1 MNNEF
6 VSYEI
11 ALKLKELGFDEPC
24 LTYYYE
30 LTSNL
35 RTHLAIDIRNAWTY
49 SENKKLGFTLA
60 PLYQQVFRWFRVK
73 YDIDIS
79 INAIYYKYNEN
90 TSKKYRVVIDNKT
103 VFTNVGFYDTYEE
116 AELAFLNK
124 LIMIVKQQK
133 TLNDGRTI

>member
-1 MNNEF
+1 MEKEF

-11 ALKLKELGFDEPC
+11 ALKLKNLGFDEPC
-24 LTYYYE
+24 ITYYFE

-49 SENKKLGFTLA
+49 SGNKKLGFTLA
-60 PLYQQVFRWFRVK
+60 PLYQQVFKWLRNK

-79 INAIYYKYNEN
+79 INTIYSKYNEN
-90 TSKKYRVVIDNKT
+90 TSKKYSGVIDNKT

-116 AELAFLNK
+116 AELECLNK

>member
-35 RTHLAIDIRNAWTY
+35 RTHLGVDINNAWTY
-49 SENKKLGFTLA
+49 SGNKKLGFTLA
-60 PLYQQVFRWFRVK
+60 PLYQQVFRWFRNK
-73 YDIDIS
+73 YGIDFN
-79 INAIYYKYNEN
+79 INTIYSRYNEN
-90 TSKKYRVVIDNKT
+90 TSKKYSGFIDNKT

-116 AELAFLNK
+116 AQKECILN
-124 LIMIVKQQK
+124 LISIIKNQK
-133 TLNDGRTI
+133 

>member
-1 MNNEF
+1 MEKEF

-35 RTHLAIDIRNAWTY
+35 RTHLGVDINNAWTY
-49 SENKKLGFTLA
+49 SGNKKLGFTLA
-60 PLYQQVFRWFRVK
+60 PLYQQVFRWFRNK
-73 YDIDIS
+73 YGIDFN
-79 INAIYYKYNEN
+79 INTIYSRYNEN
-90 TSKKYRVVIDNKT
+90 TSKKYSGFIDNKT

-116 AELAFLNK
+116 AQKECILN
-124 LIMIVKQQK
+124 LISIIKNQK
-133 TLNDGRTI
+133 